1 MTTGSPPGA
10 RAQNKARTRA
20 AIRAAALDLVS
31 TQGYHETTV
40 AQIAEA
46 AGVSHTTLFRYFESK
61 EQVLVGDDLDERR
74 RDMLEQIPLGLG
86 RFDLLRRLVTNLFE
100 IAGDDPWAS
109 DPRRI
114 ELLRAEP
121 VLHAAHQFEVDRAI
135 QEMTAFF
142 ADYTG
147 TSLDALPLRVFI
159 AAASGVMV
167 HLAERSGRADEA
179 TLSELLAAIDLL
191 EQGLPL

>member
-1 MTTGSPPGA
+1 MTTGSQPGV

-61 EQVLVGDDLDERR
+61 EQVLVGDDLDEPRR
-74 RDMLEQIPLGLG
+74 EMLKRIPPGLG
-86 RFDLLRRLVTNLFE
+86 RFDLLRRIITNLFE
-100 IAGDDPWAS
+100 LADDDPWAA

-114 ELLRAEP
+114 ELLLAEP
-121 VLHAAHQFEVDRAI
+121 VLHAAHQFEVDRAV
-135 QEMTAFF
+135 QEMTEFV

-159 AAASGVMV
+159 AATAGVMV
-167 HLAERSGRADEA
+167 HLTERSGRADEA
-179 TLSELLAAIDLL
+179 TLAELLAAIDLL